1 MQSEFTYN
9 VTTDDG
15 NEYTV
20 MVMEDLYS
28 GHFSIDAF
36 DENSDLVEDERK
48 ILEISLLIEEQ
59 RD

>member
-1 MQSEFTYN
+1 MQNELTYN

-20 MVMEDLYS
+20 MVMEDLCS
-28 GHFSIDAF
+28 GHFSIDVF
-36 DENSDLVEDERK
+36 DENSDLIEDVEK